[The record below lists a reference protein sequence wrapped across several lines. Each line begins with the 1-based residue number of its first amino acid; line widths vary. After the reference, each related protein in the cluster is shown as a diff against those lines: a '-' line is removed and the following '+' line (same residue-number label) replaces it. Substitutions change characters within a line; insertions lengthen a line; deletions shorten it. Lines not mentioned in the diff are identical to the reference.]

1 MTVRP
6 LVPMTGASR
15 VAHAVLVATEEE
27 REELV
32 RLVTYLMSAE
42 GAEDEQDA
50 ALKTLESRVLHPRV
64 SNLIFWP
71 NHEGFEREL
80 TPDEV
85 VDVALAYRPI
95 EL

>member
-1 MTVRP
+1 MSTDD
-6 LVPMTGASR
+6 
-15 VAHAVLVATEEE
+15 E

-32 RLVTYLMSAE
+32 RLVTYLLSADGTQE
-42 GAEDEQDA
+42 EQDA
-50 ALKTLESRVLHPRV
+50 ALKELEARVPHPRV
-64 SNLIFWP
+64 SALISGRAR
-71 NHEGFEREL
+71 EGFDREL